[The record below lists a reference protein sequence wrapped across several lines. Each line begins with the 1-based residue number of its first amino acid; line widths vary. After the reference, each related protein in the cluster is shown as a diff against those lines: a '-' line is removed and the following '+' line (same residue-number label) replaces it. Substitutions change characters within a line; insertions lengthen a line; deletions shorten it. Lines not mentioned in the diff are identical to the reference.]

1 MGLKLNA
8 KVKATKDGLYEASI
22 PCIEASETMSNLQEA
37 LHWITEVGVEKFK
50 DEFMKKNGVAL
61 KTVSVLETSFS
72 VSVGLFLEVSD
83 QSTLEDDY
91 SVTFKGTDGKPDITM
106 KGSTFERTP
115 EILKKAQAIADR
127 EGVPLEDV
135 LQRGIDKIVKNRKR
149 TPKK

>member
-1 MGLKLNA
+1 
-8 KVKATKDGLYEASI
+8 
-22 PCIEASETMSNLQEA
+22 
-37 LHWITEVGVEKFK
+37 
-50 DEFMKKNGVAL
+50 
-61 KTVSVLETSFS
+61 
-72 VSVGLFLEVSD
+72 
-83 QSTLEDDY
+83 
-91 SVTFKGTDGKPDITM
+91 M